1 MPWYAYLAHFFGGVF
16 LANALP
22 HLVAGISGQRLQTP
36 FASPPFRGL
45 SSPPVNVG
53 WALANLFVAYVL
65 LLPVRPLD
73 LHNWIDAGVCFAGFA
88 IMAVKC
94 ASAFGRLRDTTI

>member
-1 MPWYAYLAHFFGGVF
+1 MPSYAYFAHFFGGVF

-22 HLVAGISGQRLQTP
+22 HLIAGISGQRLQTP

-53 WALANLFVAYVL
+53 WSLANLVVAYVL
-65 LLPVRPLD
+65 LVRVRPLD
-73 LHNWIDAGVCFAGFA
+73 LHHWIDAGVVFAGFA
-88 IMAVKC
+88 AMAVTC
-94 ASAFGRLRDTTI
+94 AQALGRLRDA